1 MTPLEEM
8 RKSYTLAGLREAEV
22 DPDPITQ
29 FQRWF
34 EEAVAA
40 NLVEANAM
48 TLATASREGMPSA
61 RIVLLKG
68 LSREGFVFYTNY
80 ESQKGRELEENPNA
94 ALVFYWGPLER
105 QVRVSGRVARLSREE
120 SLAYFRSRPKG
131 HQLGALASRQ
141 STVVMDRAAL
151 ERTLHDLER
160 TYESSEVP
168 LPDFWGGYRL
178 KPESIEFWQGRP
190 NRLHDRIRYL
200 QRAGG
205 SWAIERLSP

>member
-8 RKSYTLAGLREAEV
+8 RKSYTLAGLREADV

-40 NLVEANAM
+40 GLVEANAM
-48 TLATASREGMPSA
+48 TLATASREGIPSA

-80 ESQKGRELEENPNA
+80 ESQKGRELDENPNA
-94 ALVFYWGPLER
+94 ALVFYWGLLER
-105 QVRVSGRVARLSREE
+105 QVRISGGVARVSREE

-151 ERTLHDLER
+151 ERTLHDLEGR
-160 TYESSEVP
+160 YEGSEVP

-190 NRLHDRIRYL
+190 NRLHDRIRYR
-200 QRAGG
+200 QSAGG
-205 SWAIERLSP
+205 NWAMERISP